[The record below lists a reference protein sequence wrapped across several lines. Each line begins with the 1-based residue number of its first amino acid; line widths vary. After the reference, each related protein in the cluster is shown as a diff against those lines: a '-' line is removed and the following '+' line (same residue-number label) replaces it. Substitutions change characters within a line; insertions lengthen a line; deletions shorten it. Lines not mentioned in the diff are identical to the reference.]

1 MEVVFISKMP
11 SKRIHQYD
19 IINEVM
25 YLKRLEIQGFKSFAK
40 KTVLEF
46 ETGITAIVGPNGSGK
61 SNTADCLRWVL
72 GEQSAK
78 LMRGKK
84 SEDVIFAGSDKKSR
98 GGFAEVVATFDNR
111 DHKIPVDAAEVSIGR
126 RITRSGESEYLIN
139 GARVRLLDI
148 VDLVLK
154 SNIGTSRYTVIG
166 QGTIDQMIL
175 AGPGEIKNLLDEAS
189 GVKTYYIK
197 RDRTLRRLEQTAQNL
212 MRAEDL
218 LSELEPRVKS
228 LRRQAKRMEAR
239 EAVEVDL
246 KAYQKEYLGSQWW
259 TLKTSIDSLN
269 KEIEVFANQRA
280 QVEATMEAHLQKIEQ
295 HEKENS
301 QALGE
306 YKGVQEKLQS
316 LQAEK
321 NSLLEQVSLIRGKM
335 QSQKTGSG
343 DSGSLQIESH
353 TLEQKIIEIETQ
365 LKATEAQHENATKQL
380 ESQEQGLATVNAQ
393 LTELYT
399 ALSNP
404 AGSDWVKIEEQM
416 QDLDNTF
423 TQFQRIIEETD
434 DIGQV
439 RNATAGV
446 VHAWTEFKKTATDA
460 AKHPDYNKKLQQQLE
475 ELNNQKDRLAADQ
488 NTLAMTASKAT
499 MTKDF
504 LTGQLGTLQNE
515 KLHIDLELKKAA
527 SGGSDAYVQEL
538 VAEENKVQ
546 EKVAA
551 VTEQITKLEAQ
562 LQSFYSAESNWKA
575 AISEEDKRFRQQQDE
590 LGRIR
595 DNQSKVEV
603 EKAKFETQSDAIVTE
618 IVAQLGSDLLE
629 KIQANEIKK
638 ETEDLAGKIDKLK
651 KQLELIG
658 GVDELTIQEYH
669 ETESRY
675 TNLEGQVQDLHKSMA
690 DLRAVMDELDE
701 HIKTKFNEAFHKVN
715 AQFEQYF
722 RVLFNGGRAYLSLV
736 KPNDAKTEAEA
747 ELDAEDAA
755 EQKEETDHMRPEEK
769 IVAKYEKGSMA
780 VAGVEIRATPPNKK
794 LSAIQSLSGGERS
807 LTSIALLCSLLSCFP
822 SPFVVLDE
830 VDAALDEAN
839 TIRFGQILGKLSH
852 QTQFITITHNR
863 ETMAQANIIYG
874 VTMGDD
880 GISQLL
886 SIKMDQ
892 AKAYAK

>member
-1 MEVVFISKMP
+1 
-11 SKRIHQYD
+11 
-19 IINEVM
+19 M
-25 YLKRLEIQGFKSFAK
+25 YLKRLEIQGFKSFAR
-40 KTVLEF
+40 KTVMEF
-46 ETGITAIVGPNGSGK
+46 ETGITAVVGPNGSGK
-61 SNTADCLRWVL
+61 SNSADCLRWVL

-98 GGFAEVVATFDNR
+98 AGFAEVIATFDNR
-111 DHKIPVDAAEVSIGR
+111 DHKIPVDSAEVSIGR

-175 AGPGEIKNLLDEAS
+175 AGPSEIKNLIDEAS

-197 RDRTLRRLEQTAQNL
+197 RERTLRRLEQTAQNL

-218 LSELEPRVKS
+218 LRELEPRVKS

-239 EAVEVDL
+239 EAIEIDL
-246 KAYQKEYLGSQWW
+246 RAYQKEFLGSLWW
-259 TLKTSIDSLN
+259 TYKEAIDQLSKQVEGFLG
-269 KEIEVFANQRA
+269 ERA
-280 QVEATMEAHLQKIEQ
+280 QVEATMSAHLQKIEQ
-295 HEKENS
+295 HEKENE
-301 QALGE
+301 QALSE
-306 YKGVQEKLQS
+306 YKHVQEKLQK

-321 NSLLEQVSLIRGKM
+321 NGLLEQVSLIRGKM
-335 QSQKTGSG
+335 QGQKSG
-343 DSGSLQIESH
+343 VSVGANDGANLQIDSH
-353 TLEQKIIEIETQ
+353 TITQKIIELENQLQATTTQ
-365 LKATEAQHENATKQL
+365 WENANLQKT
-380 ESQEQGLATVNAQ
+380 EQETTLSAVNAQ

-404 AGSDWVKIEEQM
+404 AGSDWSTIEEQM
-416 QDLDNTF
+416 IALDNTF
-423 TQFQRIIEETD
+423 KQFQSILEDTH
-434 DIGQV
+434 DIGQI
-439 RNATAGV
+439 RNATAGIIT
-446 VHAWTEFKKTATDA
+446 AWTEFKKTAQEA
-460 AKHPDYNKKLQQQLE
+460 AKHPDYNRKLQEQLQELTTQKDKLTE
-475 ELNNQKDRLAADQ
+475 ELNS
-488 NTLAMTASKAT
+488 LAMSASKAL

-504 LTGQLGTLQNE
+504 LAGQLAQLQNE
-515 KLHIDLELKKAA
+515 KLHIDLELKKVTT
-527 SGGSDAYVQEL
+527 GSTDSYIEEL
-538 VAEENKVQ
+538 VVEENKIQ
-546 EKVAA
+546 EKID
-551 VTEQITKLEAQ
+551 VTVREITTLEQQ
-562 LQSFYSAESNWKA
+562 LQAFYNAESNWKS
-575 AISEEDKRFRQQQDE
+575 AIAEEDKRFRVQQDQ
-590 LGRIR
+590 LGQIR
-595 DNQSKVEV
+595 DKQSKVEV
-603 EKAKFETQSDAIVTE
+603 EKAKYETLLGQVITD
-618 IVAQLGSDLLE
+618 IVAQLGADILE
-629 KIQANEIKK
+629 RIEQVKIVK
-638 ETEDLAGKIDKLK
+638 ETEGIEEKIAKLQN
-651 KQLELIG
+651 QLNLIG

-669 ETESRY
+669 ETENRY
-675 TNLEGQVQDLHKSMA
+675 TNLESQVTDLNKSMA
-690 DLRAVMDELDE
+690 DLRSVMDELDE

-722 RVLFNGGRAYLSLV
+722 RVLFNGGRAYLSIV
-736 KPNDAKTEAEA
+736 KSGEDKTEAEVEQDAEIAA
-747 ELDAEDAA
+747 EL
-755 EQKEETDHMRPEEK
+755 KEEKDQLRPEEK
-769 IVAKYEKGSMA
+769 IIAKYEKGSMA

-807 LTSIALLCSLLSCFP
+807 LTSIALLCSLLTCFP

-839 TIRFGQILGKLSH
+839 TIRFGQILGKLAH

-863 ETMAQANIIYG
+863 ETMSQANIIYG

>member
-1 MEVVFISKMP
+1 
-11 SKRIHQYD
+11 
-19 IINEVM
+19 M

-61 SNTADCLRWVL
+61 SNSADCLRWVL

-84 SEDVIFAGSDKKSR
+84 SEDVIFAGSDKKGR
-98 GGFAEVVATFDNR
+98 GGFAEVFATFDNR
-111 DHKIPVDAAEVSIGR
+111 DHKIPVDSAEVSIGR

-139 GARVRLLDI
+139 GAKVRLLDI

-166 QGTIDQMIL
+166 QGTIDSMIL
-175 AGPGEIKNLLDEAS
+175 AGPQEIKNLLDEAS

-218 LSELEPRVKS
+218 LRELEPRVKS

-239 EAVEVDL
+239 EVIEVDL
-246 KAYQKEYLGSQWW
+246 KAYQKEHLGSQWW
-259 TLKTSIDSLN
+259 SLKNSIASLDT
-269 KEIEVFANQRA
+269 ELDGLTQQRA
-280 QVEATMEAHLQKIEQ
+280 QVEALMNAHLQKIEQ
-295 HEKENS
+295 HEIENS
-301 QALGE
+301 QALTE
-306 YKGVQEKLQS
+306 YKSAQEKLQA
-316 LQAEK
+316 LQTEK

-335 QSQKTGSG
+335 QSQKTGGG
-343 DSGSLQIESH
+343 DSASLEVDSH
-353 TLEQKIIEIETQ
+353 TLEQKIIDIENQ
-365 LKATEAQHENATKQL
+365 LQVAASQHDTASKQL
-380 ESQEQGLATVNAQ
+380 VEQEQAISTVNAQ

-404 AGSDWVKIEEQM
+404 AGSDWKEVEQQM
-416 QDLDNTF
+416 ADLDNTF
-423 TQFQRIIEETD
+423 THFQRIIDETS

-439 RNATAGV
+439 RNATAAV
-446 VHAWTEFKKTATDA
+446 VQAWGKFKQAATEA
-460 AKHPDYNKKLQQQLE
+460 AKHPDYNRKLQEQLQE
-475 ELNNQKDRLAADQ
+475 MNAQKDKLSADM
-488 NTLAMTASKAT
+488 NGLAMTVSKAN

-504 LTGQLGTLQNE
+504 LTNQLASLQNE
-515 KLHIDLELKKAA
+515 KLHIDLELRKAS
-527 SGGSDAYVQEL
+527 SGSSDNYVQEL

-546 EKVAA
+546 EKVNTIAQRITA
-551 VTEQITKLEAQ
+551 HEQQ
-562 LQSFYSAESNWKA
+562 LQSFYDSENSWKA
-575 AISEEDKRFRQQQDE
+575 QIAEEDKRFRQQQDE
-590 LGRIR
+590 LSRIR
-595 DNQSKVEV
+595 DNESKVQV
-603 EKAKFETQSDAIVTE
+603 EKAKFETQSDNIVSE
-618 IVAQLGSDLLE
+618 IIAQLGSEMFE
-629 KIQANEIKK
+629 KIQATEIKK
-638 ETEDLAGKIDKLK
+638 ETEGLAEKINKLQH
-651 KQLELIG
+651 QLSLIG

-675 TNLEGQVQDLHKSMA
+675 SNLEGQVTDLHKSMG
-690 DLRAVMDELDE
+690 DLRSVMDELDE

-736 KPNDAKTEAEA
+736 KPNDTKTEGELAE
-747 ELDAEDAA
+747 EEAEDAA
-755 EQKEETDHMRPEEK
+755 EAKEEKDSMRPEEK
-769 IVAKYEKGSMA
+769 IVAKYEKGSLA

-807 LTSIALLCSLLSCFP
+807 LTSIALLCSLLTCFP

>member
-1 MEVVFISKMP
+1 
-11 SKRIHQYD
+11 
-19 IINEVM
+19 M
-25 YLKRLEIQGFKSFAK
+25 YLKRLETQGFKSFAK

-61 SNTADCLRWVL
+61 SNTADALRWVL

-84 SEDVIFAGSDKKSR
+84 SEDVIFAGSDKRSR
-98 GGFAEVVATFDNR
+98 SGFAEVIATFDNR

-126 RITRSGESEYLIN
+126 RITRSGDSEYLIN
-139 GARVRLLDI
+139 GTKVRLLDI

-175 AGPGEIKNLLDEAS
+175 AGPSEIKNLLDEAS

-218 LSELEPRVKS
+218 LRELEPRVKS

-239 EAVEVDL
+239 EAIEVDL
-246 KAYQKEYLGSQWW
+246 KAYQKEHLGSQWW
-259 TLKTSIDSLN
+259 RFKTTIDTLDKELN
-269 KEIEVFANQRA
+269 SFAQQRA
-280 QVEATMEAHLQKIEQ
+280 QVEAVMEAHLQKIEQ
-295 HEKENS
+295 HETENS
-301 QALGE
+301 QALNE
-306 YKGVQEKLQS
+306 YKTVQEKLQS
-316 LQAEK
+316 LQTEK

-335 QSQKTGSG
+335 QSQKTGG
-343 DSGSLQIESH
+343 NDGANLEIDSH
-353 TLEQKIIEIETQ
+353 TLEKKIIDIENQ
-365 LKATEAQHENATKQL
+365 LQAAENQFANSTKQL
-380 ESQEQGLATVNAQ
+380 QDQEAALSAVSAQ
-393 LTELYT
+393 LTELYA

-404 AGSDWVKIEEQM
+404 AGSDWSLIEEQM
-416 QDLDNTF
+416 TDLDNTF
-423 TQFQRIIEETD
+423 TQFQRIIDETD
-434 DIGQV
+434 DMGQV
-439 RNATAGV
+439 RNATAAV
-446 VHAWTEFKKTATDA
+446 LNVWQKFKVTATEA
-460 AKHPDYNKKLQQQLE
+460 AKHPDYSRKLQAQLQ
-475 ELNNQKDRLAADQ
+475 ELTEQKDKLLADQ
-488 NTLAMTASKAT
+488 NNLAMSVSKAN

-504 LTGQLGTLQNE
+504 LLGQLSSLRNE
-515 KLHIDLELKKAA
+515 KLQIDLELRKAT
-527 SGGSDAYVQEL
+527 SGSADNFVQEL

-546 EKVAA
+546 EKVSAIA
-551 VTEQITKLEAQ
+551 DEIAKLESK
-562 LQSFYSAESNWKA
+562 LQQFYNAESSWKA
-575 AISEEDKRFRQQQDE
+575 AIAEEDKRFRQQQDE
-590 LGRIR
+590 LSRIR
-595 DNQSKVEV
+595 DQASKVEV
-603 EKAKFETQSDAIVTE
+603 DKAKLETQSDAVVTD
-618 IVAQLGSDLLE
+618 IVAQLGSEMLE
-629 KIQANEIKK
+629 KIQQAPVKA
-638 ETEDLAGKIDKLK
+638 ETEGLADKIHKLQH
-651 KQLELIG
+651 QLSLIG

-675 TNLEGQVQDLHKSMA
+675 TNLENQVIDLKKSMG

-701 HIKTKFNEAFHKVN
+701 HIKTKFNESFHKVN

-722 RVLFNGGRAYLSLV
+722 RTLFNGGRAYLSLV
-736 KPNDAKTEAEA
+736 KSGEDKTEAEA
-747 ELDAEDAA
+747 EIEAEDA
-755 EQKEETDHMRPEEK
+755 KEEKESKDQMRPEEK
-769 IVAKYEKGSMA
+769 IVAKYEKGSLA

-807 LTSIALLCSLLSCFP
+807 LTSIALLCSLLTCFP

-839 TIRFGQILGKLSH
+839 TIRFGQILGKLAH

-863 ETMAQANIIYG
+863 ETMSQANIIYG

-880 GISQLL
+880 GVSQLL

>member
-1 MEVVFISKMP
+1 
-11 SKRIHQYD
+11 
-19 IINEVM
+19 M
-25 YLKRLEIQGFKSFAK
+25 YLKRLETQGFKSFAK

-61 SNTADCLRWVL
+61 SNTADSLRWVL
-72 GEQSAK
+72 GEQSSK

-84 SEDVIFAGSDKKSR
+84 SEDVIFAGSDKKVR
-98 GGFAEVVATFDNR
+98 AGFAEVIATFDNR
-111 DHKIPVDAAEVSIGR
+111 DHKIPIDSAEVSIGR

-139 GARVRLLDI
+139 GAKVRLLDI

-175 AGPGEIKNLLDEAS
+175 AGPSEIKNLIDEAS

-218 LSELEPRVKS
+218 LRELEPRVKS

-239 EAVEVDL
+239 EVIEVDL
-246 KAYQKEYLGSQWW
+246 KAYQKEYFGSQWW
-259 TLKTSIDSLN
+259 TLKESIDGLQKQLN
-269 KEIEVFANQRA
+269 DLQQGRS
-280 QVEATMEAHLQKIEQ
+280 QVENVMAAHLEKIEQ
-295 HEKENS
+295 HEKENEK
-301 QALGE
+301 ALGE
-306 YKGVQEKLQS
+306 YKSVQTKLQS
-316 LQAEK
+316 LQSEK
-321 NSLLEQVSLIRGKM
+321 NSLMEQVSVIRGKM
-335 QSQKTGSG
+335 TSQKTWTG

-353 TLEQKIIEIETQ
+353 TLEQKIIEIEAQ
-365 LKATEAQHENATKQL
+365 LKASTDQHTQAI
-380 ESQEQGLATVNAQ
+380 SQADNQEKALSTVNAQ

-404 AGSDWVKIEEQM
+404 AGSDWTVIEEQM
-416 QDLDNTF
+416 TALDNTL
-423 TQFQRIIEETD
+423 TQFARILEDTD
-434 DIGQV
+434 DIGQI

-446 VHAWTEFKKTATDA
+446 LHAWTEFKTTASEA
-460 AKHPDYNKKLQQQLE
+460 AKHPDYNRKLQVQLQ
-475 ELNNQKDRLAADQ
+475 ELTDQKDKLLAEQ
-488 NTLAMTASKAT
+488 NAMAMTASKAA

-504 LTGQLGTLQNE
+504 LAGQLATLQNE
-515 KLHIDLELKKAA
+515 KLHVDLELKKAT
-527 SGGSDAYVQEL
+527 SGGNGDSYVQEL
-538 VAEENKVQ
+538 LAEETKAQ
-546 EKVAA
+546 EKLAA
-551 VTEQITKLEAQ
+551 VTEQITKLEQ
-562 LQSFYSAESNWKA
+562 QMQTFYDQENNWKSA
-575 AISEEDKRFRQQQDE
+575 VAEEDKRFRAQQTE
-590 LGRIR
+590 LDRIR
-595 DNQSKVEV
+595 DNEAKVQV
-603 EKAKFETQSDAIVTE
+603 EKAKLETQSDAIVSD
-618 IVAQLGSDLLE
+618 IVAQLGSDILQ
-629 KIQANEIKK
+629 KIQDHPIKK
-638 ETEDLAGKIDKLK
+638 ETEGLADKISKLQH
-651 KQLELIG
+651 QLGLIG

-669 ETESRY
+669 ETENRY
-675 TNLEGQVQDLHKSMA
+675 TTLENQVTDLKKSMD

-701 HIKTKFNEAFHKVN
+701 HIKTKFNESFHKVN

-736 KPNDAKTEAEA
+736 KSGEDKTEAETAIDA
-747 ELDAEDAA
+747 EIAAEDAKEQA
-755 EQKEETDHMRPEEK
+755 EEKDQMRPEEK
-769 IVAKYEKGSMA
+769 IIAKYEKGSLA

-807 LTSIALLCSLLSCFP
+807 LTSIALLCSLLTCFP

>member
-1 MEVVFISKMP
+1 
-11 SKRIHQYD
+11 
-19 IINEVM
+19 M

-84 SEDVIFAGSDKKSR
+84 SEDVIFAGSDKRSR
-98 GGFAEVVATFDNR
+98 GGFAEVIATFDNR

-126 RITRSGESEYLIN
+126 RISRSGESEYLIN
-139 GARVRLLDI
+139 NAKVRLLDI

-166 QGTIDQMIL
+166 QGTIDSMIL
-175 AGPGEIKNLLDEAS
+175 AGPNEIKNLLDEAS

-218 LSELEPRVKS
+218 LRELEPRVKS

-239 EAVEVDL
+239 EVIEVDL
-246 KAYQKEYLGSQWW
+246 KAYQKEHLGSQWW
-259 TLKTSIDSLN
+259 SLKNSIDILN
-269 KEIEVFANQRA
+269 KELDTHAQSRA
-280 QVEATMEAHLQKIEQ
+280 QIDAVMNAHLQKIEL
-295 HEKENS
+295 HETENAA
-301 QALGE
+301 ALTD
-306 YKGVQEKLQS
+306 YKQVQEKLQQ
-316 LQAEK
+316 LQTEK

-343 DSGSLQIESH
+343 DSASLEIDSH
-353 TLEQKIIEIETQ
+353 TLEQKIIETENQI
-365 LKATEAQHENATKQL
+365 KAAEARMVNATKQITA
-380 ESQEQGLATVNAQ
+380 QEEAVAVVNAQ

-404 AGSDWVKIEEQM
+404 AGSDWKQVEDQM
-416 QDLDNTF
+416 SELDNTF
-423 TQFQRIIEETD
+423 VQFERIIDETSD
-434 DIGQV
+434 LGQI
-439 RNATAGV
+439 RNATAAV
-446 VHAWTEFKKTATDA
+446 VHAWNSFKKAATEA
-460 AKHPDYNKKLQQQLE
+460 AKHPDFSRKLQEQLQ
-475 ELNNQKDRLAADQ
+475 ELNTQKDKLITEQ
-488 NTLAMTASKAT
+488 NSLTSAASKAQ
-499 MTKDF
+499 MSKDF
-504 LTGQLGTLQNE
+504 LSGQLTSLQNE
-515 KLHIDLELKKAA
+515 KLQVDLELKKAA
-527 SGGSDAYVQEL
+527 SGSSDSFVQEL

-546 EKVAA
+546 EKIKA
-551 VTEQITKLEAQ
+551 VTQKITELEEKMQ
-562 LQSFYSAESNWKA
+562 NFYASENSWKA
-575 AISEEDKRFRQQQDE
+575 SIAEEDKRFRQQQDE
-590 LGRIR
+590 LSRVR
-595 DNQSKVEV
+595 DQESKVQI
-603 EKAKFETQSDAIVTE
+603 EKAKLETQSDNIVSE
-618 IVAQLGSDLLE
+618 IVAQLGSDMLE
-629 KIQANEIKK
+629 KIQAVEIKK
-638 ETEDLAGKIDKLK
+638 ETEGLTEKIQKLQH
-651 KQLELIG
+651 QLSLIG

-675 TNLEGQVQDLHKSMA
+675 TNLETQITDLQKSMQDLRH
-690 DLRAVMDELDE
+690 VMDELDE

-736 KPNDAKTEAEA
+736 KPNDTKTEGELAEQ
-747 ELDAEDAA
+747 EAEDA
-755 EQKEETDHMRPEEK
+755 KEEADEKDAMRPEEK
-769 IVAKYEKGSMA
+769 IVAKYEKGSLA

-807 LTSIALLCSLLSCFP
+807 LTSIALLCSLLTCFP

-839 TIRFGQILGKLSH
+839 TIRFGQILGKLAH

-863 ETMAQANIIYG
+863 ETMSQANTIYG

-880 GISQLL
+880 GVSQLL
-886 SIKMDQ
+886 SIKIAQ

>member
-1 MEVVFISKMP
+1 
-11 SKRIHQYD
+11 
-19 IINEVM
+19 M

-61 SNTADCLRWVL
+61 SNTADSLRWVL
-72 GEQSAK
+72 GEQSSK

-84 SEDVIFAGSDKKSR
+84 SEDVIFAGSDKKAR
-98 GGFAEVVATFDNR
+98 AGFAEVIATFDNR
-111 DHKIPVDAAEVSIGR
+111 DHKIPIDAAEVSIGR
-126 RITRSGESEYLIN
+126 RITRSGDSEYLIN
-139 GARVRLLDI
+139 NAKVRLLDV

-175 AGPGEIKNLLDEAS
+175 AGPSEIKNLIDEAS

-218 LSELEPRVKS
+218 LRELEPRVKS

-239 EAVEVDL
+239 EVIEVDL
-246 KAYQKEYLGSQWW
+246 KAFQKEHLGSQWW
-259 TLKTSIDSLN
+259 TLKQSIDELQ
-269 KEIEVFANQRA
+269 NQLGDLQQQRN
-280 QVEATMEAHLQKIEQ
+280 QVENVMSGHLEKIEQ
-295 HEKENS
+295 HEKENEV
-301 QALGE
+301 ALGE
-306 YKGVQEKLQS
+306 YKNVQAKLQS

-335 QSQKTGSG
+335 TSQKTGAG
-343 DSGSLQIESH
+343 DSGSLQIDSH
-353 TLEQKIIEIETQ
+353 TLEQKIIELETQ
-365 LKATEAQHENATKQL
+365 LATSVAQHTQATEQAKAQEKA
-380 ESQEQGLATVNAQ
+380 LAVVSAQ

-404 AGSDWVKIEEQM
+404 AGSDWPAIEQHM
-416 QDLDNTF
+416 NALDNTF
-423 TQFQRIIEETD
+423 AQFARILEDTD
-434 DIGQV
+434 DIGQI

-446 VHAWTEFKKTATDA
+446 LHAWNEFKTTATAA
-460 AKHPDYNKKLQQQLE
+460 AKHPDYNRKLQLQLQ
-475 ELNNQKDRLAADQ
+475 ELTDQKDKLSVEQ
-488 NTLAMTASKAT
+488 SNLAMVASKAA

-504 LTGQLGTLQNE
+504 LTGQLASLENE
-515 KLHIDLELKKAA
+515 KLHVDLELKKAA
-527 SGGSDAYVQEL
+527 SGNNQDAYIQEL
-538 VAEENKVQ
+538 LAEETKAQDKVS
-546 EKVAA
+546 A
-551 VTEQITKLEAQ
+551 VTNQITKLEEQ
-562 LQSFYSAESNWKA
+562 LQQFYKVETSWKS
-575 AISEEDKRFRQQQDE
+575 AISEEDKRFRSQQTE
-590 LGRIR
+590 LDRIR
-595 DNQSKVEV
+595 DNESKVQV
-603 EKAKFETQSDAIVTE
+603 EKAKLETQSDAIVTD
-618 IVAQLGSDLLE
+618 IVAQLGSDILE
-629 KIQANEIKK
+629 KIQAHHIKA
-638 ETEDLAGKIDKLK
+638 ETDGLAEKITKLQH
-651 KQLELIG
+651 QLSLIG

-669 ETESRY
+669 ETENRY
-675 TNLEGQVQDLHKSMA
+675 TTLENQVTDLKKSMG

-701 HIKTKFNEAFHKVN
+701 HIKTRFNDSFHKVN

-736 KPNDAKTEAEA
+736 KPADEKTEAET
-747 ELDAEDAA
+747 ELAAEDIKEAA
-755 EQKEETDHMRPEEK
+755 EEADEMRPEEK
-769 IVAKYEKGSMA
+769 IIAKYEKGNLA

-807 LTSIALLCSLLSCFP
+807 LTSIALLCSLLTCFP

-892 AKAYAK
+892 AKVYAK